1 MFSMTRYH
9 ILLNLREKTMVFWT
23 LAFPLLLGCFF
34 YFGIGGV
41 DEASQFQEIPVA
53 VVDTDENFTVYEGIS
68 EISRPSLYGIWMRR

>member
-1 MFSMTRYH
+1 MTRYH

-53 VVDTDENFTVYEGIS
+53 VVDTDENFTEFIEGVS
-68 EISRPSLYGIWMRR
+68 GEISRPSLWLGYG